1 MGPFALMLGNFSQH
15 IFVDPKDPASNY
27 GLATN
32 HLKVPFNMVTFNDGY
47 HITHHVNSHC
57 HWSEMPLH
65 FINNIDKCATPQHRN
80 IAT

>member
-1 MGPFALMLGNFSQH
+1 MLGNFSQH